1 MKIKAS
7 QIVEWSKTKEAQSE
21 LPRLIRRLV
30 NRCSTI
36 TAISFPSGDSVS
48 QSGWDGEVSTD
59 VGNAWVP
66 KGKSVWEL
74 SCQQTATVKA
84 NSDYTKRTKATP
96 KSIRQKTAY
105 VAVSAAKWTQSKTWV
120 KDRSQLKE
128 WKSIIAYG
136 PDDLE
141 QWLEENSSISLQFSE
156 ELGLS
161 GYGIQSPQ
169 AFWKSWSSQTEP
181 AITKPSFL
189 LDRDEIKAQTLK
201 KIRDTLKTGSGAF
214 GFKADSTSEGVA
226 FISAVLSDAS
236 DLQNTSVIIT
246 NSSGWSFVEK
256 NPSIIIAIPA
266 TPELAEHPC
275 SRADI
280 VKIVPF
286 AAGDMEQHFS
296 QVSRLADPELK
307 ILRQNIYKYKEAL
320 IGLGIDKGDAE
331 RLASV
336 TGRSWSVF
344 RRQMATNPAIK
355 RPEWLDHPSSGSLSS
370 VCLLG
375 SWLSVNQDDQA
386 IVAELSNQDY
396 DTLEKDLLEISYLND
411 SPILKIGNT
420 WRAKSPLEL
429 MTLFGPRISKAE
441 IDRFLNI
448 AKRLLIAPDPKLELP
463 PEERYAAQI
472 HGKVRPTS
480 GFLFKSILKSL
491 VKLSVRSP
499 AIAQLNSL
507 NVEFRIRNLVES
519 ILKDADSIRWL
530 SLSSS
535 LRSLAEAAPEE
546 FLRSIEN
553 SLNSDEQSVCQLI
566 RETGDSSIM
575 GNGCWHADL
584 LWALELLAWS
594 PEKLLRVCRVLCKLE
609 KVEVKGNWSNTPFNT
624 LLSFF
629 RSWHPETAASV
640 SQRNTILSKVV
651 EEDQEVG
658 FRLIDSIL
666 NRGSDFCSPNM
677 RPKWRD
683 DDAGANNGVTN
694 KDVNDVCLHAAELMI
709 SQSSGNPARV
719 SELVD
724 KLDMFHS
731 TLRDKTYSLMN
742 EIIVSETIS
751 EHEKKP
757 LRDKLRKRIHWHR
770 NYSDLPKLELEKYL
784 APLEDAY
791 ARLEPKSTQE
801 KIRWLFENGWPD
813 PPVNTEKRMGK
824 RDVVEELRRDAVQE
838 LYSKCSWSEFVEY
851 FRSVSESFSIGNCL
865 SKNTESLADFLNWT
879 FDDQSHFTESGCDR
893 AFFGGYVWGMKAES
907 RLSFII
913 SILENKLAQH
923 WNVKKVVSV
932 LTIGQANK
940 QVWDYVDTLSEEI
953 EIAYWEACQ
962 ISYHDWDTKPEFDF
976 VVNKLL
982 ENKRPHSAVNVCSLN
997 LTNTETHFLIGIIEG
1012 ILRNEEANTPRVDHY
1027 HIAEILDT
1035 LEERENI
1042 DSAKLMQYQFALF
1055 NVYGYSNEMRAKTL
1069 MMKVMTDP
1077 NVFLEL
1083 MKMAFKGK
1091 SIDELP
1097 ADKILAANAEK
1108 AYRILHGCSHPPGAA
1123 IDGLPNEGSFIE
1135 FIDKARE
1142 LCKVNERLGV
1152 CDSVIGEILAR
1163 CGDGEDG
1170 VWPIEPA
1177 RTVLD
1182 RIDSKEMRNGFY
1194 IGALNKRGVTSRIPG
1209 AGGQQE
1215 RELAERYRG
1224 HSRKLIISHPLVAQ
1238 TIEEIASN
1246 YDRHGHR
1253 EDVEANLRRE
1263 DY

>member
-1 MKIKAS
+1 VKIKAS

-331 RLASV
+331 R
-336 TGRSWSVF
+336 
-344 RRQMATNPAIK
+344 
-355 RPEWLDHPSSGSLSS
+355 H
-370 VCLLG
+370 
-375 SWLSVNQDDQA
+375 
-386 IVAELSNQDY
+386 
-396 DTLEKDLLEISYLND
+396 TLEKDLLEISYLND

-594 PEKLLRVCRVLCKLE
+594 PEKLLRVCRVL
-609 KVEVKGNWSNTPFNT
+609 
-624 LLSFF
+624 
-629 RSWHPETAASV
+629 
-640 SQRNTILSKVV
+640 
-651 EEDQEVG
+651 
-658 FRLIDSIL
+658 
-666 NRGSDFCSPNM
+666 
-677 RPKWRD
+677 
-683 DDAGANNGVTN
+683 
-694 KDVNDVCLHAAELMI
+694 
-709 SQSSGNPARV
+709 
-719 SELVD
+719 
-724 KLDMFHS
+724 
-731 TLRDKTYSLMN
+731 
-742 EIIVSETIS
+742 
-751 EHEKKP
+751 
-757 LRDKLRKRIHWHR
+757 
-770 NYSDLPKLELEKYL
+770 
-784 APLEDAY
+784 
-791 ARLEPKSTQE
+791 
-801 KIRWLFENGWPD
+801 
-813 PPVNTEKRMGK
+813 
-824 RDVVEELRRDAVQE
+824 
-838 LYSKCSWSEFVEY
+838 
-851 FRSVSESFSIGNCL
+851 
-865 SKNTESLADFLNWT
+865 
-879 FDDQSHFTESGCDR
+879 
-893 AFFGGYVWGMKAES
+893 
-907 RLSFII
+907 
-913 SILENKLAQH
+913 
-923 WNVKKVVSV
+923 
-932 LTIGQANK
+932 
-940 QVWDYVDTLSEEI
+940 
-953 EIAYWEACQ
+953 
-962 ISYHDWDTKPEFDF
+962 
-976 VVNKLL
+976 
-982 ENKRPHSAVNVCSLN
+982 
-997 LTNTETHFLIGIIEG
+997 
-1012 ILRNEEANTPRVDHY
+1012 
-1027 HIAEILDT
+1027 
-1035 LEERENI
+1035 
-1042 DSAKLMQYQFALF
+1042 
-1055 NVYGYSNEMRAKTL
+1055 
-1069 MMKVMTDP
+1069 
-1077 NVFLEL
+1077 
-1083 MKMAFKGK
+1083 
-1091 SIDELP
+1091 
-1097 ADKILAANAEK
+1097 
-1108 AYRILHGCSHPPGAA
+1108 
-1123 IDGLPNEGSFIE
+1123 
-1135 FIDKARE
+1135 
-1142 LCKVNERLGV
+1142 
-1152 CDSVIGEILAR
+1152 
-1163 CGDGEDG
+1163 
-1170 VWPIEPA
+1170 
-1177 RTVLD
+1177 
-1182 RIDSKEMRNGFY
+1182 
-1194 IGALNKRGVTSRIPG
+1194 
-1209 AGGQQE
+1209 
-1215 RELAERYRG
+1215 
-1224 HSRKLIISHPLVAQ
+1224 
-1238 TIEEIASN
+1238 
-1246 YDRHGHR
+1246 
-1253 EDVEANLRRE
+1253 
-1263 DY
+1263 